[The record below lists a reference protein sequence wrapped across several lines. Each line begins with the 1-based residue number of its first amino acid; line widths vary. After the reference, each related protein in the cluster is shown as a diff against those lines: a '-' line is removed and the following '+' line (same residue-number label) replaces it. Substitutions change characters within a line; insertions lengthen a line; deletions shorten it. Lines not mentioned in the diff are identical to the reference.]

1 MNTSKKNA
9 LRVLMCMGVVIV
21 MASCGADTKA
31 ADEAKAMEQL
41 KLEETMNALD
51 NESEALDQE
60 MDSLDKEID
69 ELLKDI

>member
-9 LRVLMCMGVVIV
+9 LRVLMCMGVVMV

-41 KLEETMNALD
+41 KLAGASRERF
-51 NESEALDQE
+51 
-60 MDSLDKEID
+60 
-69 ELLKDI
+69 